1 LKNKTLIISDSQP
14 LIDRIETL
22 FSNQDWLAESMST
35 HSIIGQGSASMM
47 DYRCAIFVIDNN
59 FRKHFSGLITEMSAF
74 IRNASVHTP
83 IYLVFEYDE
92 DAAFSTWLNH
102 VKKTFESVID
112 QSRLLD
118 AIQNIIRIDSYTPRD
133 TAPLIGTHY

>member
-1 LKNKTLIISDSQP
+1 
-14 LIDRIETL
+14 
-22 FSNQDWLAESMST
+22 
-35 HSIIGQGSASMM
+35 MM

-59 FRKHFSGLITEMSAF
+59 FRKHFSGLIMEMSAF
-74 IRNASVHTP
+74 IRNASVYTP
-83 IYLVFEYDE
+83 IYLVFEHDE